1 MGEWVRSESFWRDV
15 ASRALAG
22 LIVAMV
28 AFVAAIGGGLID
40 WRSTLPVVVAVLLF
54 VVPVGFG
61 IAIADLIGRR
71 RHAGAFW
78 LQGLAVSAGMIVGTL
93 LVPIAFLLFP

>member
-15 ASRALAG
+15 ASRTLAG
-22 LIVAMV
+22 LIVTSI

-40 WRSTLPVVVAVLLF
+40 WRSALPVVVAVLLF

-61 IAIADLIGRR
+61 IAIAARIGRR
-71 RHAGAFW
+71 RRVGAFW
-78 LQGLAVSAGMIVGTL
+78 LQGLVITTSVIVASL